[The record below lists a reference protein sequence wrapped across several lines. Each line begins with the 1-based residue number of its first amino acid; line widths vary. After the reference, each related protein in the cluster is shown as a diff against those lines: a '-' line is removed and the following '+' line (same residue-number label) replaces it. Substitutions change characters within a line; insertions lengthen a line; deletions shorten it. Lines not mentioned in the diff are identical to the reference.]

1 MEKMTY
7 FGSNKL
13 FLKKKGLE
21 NLGASVCI
29 PTYTHTCLRFMCAY
43 FMHAYA
49 YTCMHAHSRVP
60 KTKKE
65 RFSALKL
72 GLQ

>member
-21 NLGASVCI
+21 NLGASVRI
-29 PTYTHTCLRFMCAY
+29 PAYTHTCLRFMCAY

-49 YTCMHAHSRVP
+49 YTCMRAHSRVP